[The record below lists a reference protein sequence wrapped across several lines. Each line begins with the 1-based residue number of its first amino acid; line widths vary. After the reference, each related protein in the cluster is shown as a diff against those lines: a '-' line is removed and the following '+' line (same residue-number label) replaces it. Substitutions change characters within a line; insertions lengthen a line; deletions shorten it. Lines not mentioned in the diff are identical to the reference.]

1 MMFAIITSLIGIVLS
16 YAKARD
22 DKAMVLAVEGI
33 RADIQQN
40 QIKADI
46 IKAQLGHRVAWLPR
60 TIIEFAAAF
69 YFLGWI
75 VDAVFDLPGEMQE
88 LPPSAAALLG
98 AVYSGMFLGSVLRR

>member
-1 MMFAIITSLIGIVLS
+1 MFSALLSLAGILLG
-16 YAKARD
+16 YAKTRD
-22 DKAMVLAVEGI
+22 DKAMVLAVENL
-33 RADIQQN
+33 RADIAQN

-46 IKAQLGHRVAWLPR
+46 IKAQLGHRVAWMPR

-75 VDAVFDLPGEMQE
+75 IDAVFDLPGEMQE

-98 AVYSGMFLGSVLRR
+98 LVYSGMFLGSVLRR